1 MRIALLS
8 SLTLALATLC
18 AGQAQASSDDICSP
32 SWQLYSYRL
41 NGCSNLPFLSPG
53 NDSRVNLRLLM
64 ADQGSLAL
72 TPRALSKDDLDLGFG
87 PVPFPTYR
95 LQPAAPADEP
105 GPSPV
110 TTELNSRLQ
119 ALGISRENQKT
130 AGDSFIQGEG
140 SRCRSNS
147 DASALAFVAQLDN
160 PQLSPAER
168 QALAQARVTLLN
180 ACSWEA
186 NPLTDLVPDNL
197 SAPARD
203 LASYLQA
210 SVRFYNGYFD
220 AAARDFASLKDNA
233 LPWLAETATYMLAR
247 TALNQAQKDAMD
259 DWGTVNLEQVDKAA
273 LQQAGEGFDTYL
285 KTYPQ
290 GLYAESAKGL
300 IRRVHW
306 LAGDTRALAEDYGRQ
321 LTQAPANPGDKRQ
334 DDLVAE
340 IDYKLLDNPN
350 TQIQV
355 PLLLAIRDL
364 MGMRRDPSASL
375 TRETLAQQKALFA
388 EQPALYDY
396 LQAAFTLF
404 VDQQPAAALKQLP
417 TQLPARLDYLA
428 FSQQT
433 LRGMAMQAQQDWKGA
448 AALWLQLLP
457 LAQQPLQ
464 REQLELALAYTYE
477 RSGQLAKVFAVD
489 SPIKS
494 AQVRAILLR
503 HVASPEL
510 LRQQARQAESLSE
523 RNTAYFVLLYKDLTR
538 GQYAAFGEDLKG
550 LKQGQ
555 YASLGKDLKPL
566 PSSLSNDNIGSYLG
580 YVFAQGPSLQV
591 FDWDGK
597 GEAGESANYRCP
609 GIAETAAILQENPK
623 APAGLLCLAEFI
635 RLNNF
640 DEMPLDTPPEAQL
653 LGGTPDHFPGGT
665 YSRLDSYKRVIDN
678 PKASR
683 DERAFALYR
692 GIYCY
697 ASSGNN
703 RCGGKGVEPDV
714 RKAWFRQ
721 LKTKLGDTQWAQS
734 LRYYW

>member
-8 SLTLALATLC
+8 SLILATLC
-18 AGQAQASSDDICSP
+18 TSQAQASSDDFCAP
-32 SWQLYSYRL
+32 AWKLYSSRL
-41 NGCSNLPFLSPG
+41 DGCSNLPFLSPG

-72 TPRALSKDDLDLGFG
+72 VPRALNKDDLSLGFG

-95 LQPAAPADEP
+95 LRPLDPADEHD
-105 GPSPV
+105 GDSTNAALSPAAA
-110 TTELNSRLQ
+110 ELNSRLQ
-119 ALGISRENQKT
+119 ALGISRDNQKA
-130 AGDSFIQGEG
+130 AGDNFIEGEG

-160 PQLSPAER
+160 PQLSPADR
-168 QALAQARVTLLN
+168 QALAQARIKLLG

-186 NPLTDLVPDNL
+186 NPLADLLPANL
-197 SAPARD
+197 ASAPARD

-210 SVRFYNGYFD
+210 SVQFYDGHFD
-220 AAARDFASLKDNA
+220 DATRGFTSLKDNA

-247 TALNQAQKDAMD
+247 TALNQAQQSALDE
-259 DWGTVNLEQVDKAA
+259 WGTVNLKLVDKSA
-273 LQQAGEGFDTYL
+273 LQQAGAGFDAYL

-290 GLYAESAKGL
+290 GLYAVSAKGL

-306 LAGDTRALAEDYGRQ
+306 LQGDTRTLADDYGQQ
-321 LTQAPANPGDKRQ
+321 LTRRSDNSDDKRQ

-340 IDYKLLDNPN
+340 IDYKLLDNPDAD
-350 TQIQV
+350 IRV
-355 PLLLAIRDL
+355 PLLLAVRDL
-364 MGMRRDPSASL
+364 MDMRKDPSSRL
-375 TRETLAQQKALFA
+375 TREALTQHKALFS

-396 LQAAFTLF
+396 LQAAFILF
-404 VDQQPAAALKQLP
+404 VEQQPATALKQLP
-417 TQLPARLDYLA
+417 TQIPAQLDYLA

-433 LRGMAMQAQQDWKGA
+433 LRGLAMQAQQDWKGA
-448 AALWLQLLP
+448 TQLWLQLLP
-457 LAQQPLQ
+457 LAKQPLQ

-477 RSGQLAKVFAVD
+477 RSGQLAKVFAAD
-489 SPIKS
+489 SPIES

-510 LRQQARQAESLSE
+510 LRQQARQADSLEE
-523 RNTAYFVLLYKDLTR
+523 RNTAYFVLLYKSLTR
-538 GQYAAFGEDLKG
+538 GRYAAFTEDLHSVNQGLDTSQGKG
-550 LKQGQ
+550 V
-555 YASLGKDLKPL
+555 
-566 PSSLSNDNIGSYLG
+566 LSNDNIGNYLG
-580 YVFAQGPSLQV
+580 YIYADGPSLQV
-591 FDWDGK
+591 FNWNGQ
-597 GEAGESANYRCP
+597 GEAGESANYTCP
-609 GIAETAAILQENPK
+609 GIAETAATLQKNPK
-623 APAGLLCLAEFI
+623 SPSGLLCLAEFI

-640 DEMPLDTPPEAQL
+640 DQMPLDTKPEADR
-653 LGGTPDHFPGGT
+653 LGGTPDQFPGST
-665 YSRLDSYKRVIDN
+665 YSRLDSYQQVIDN